1 MFNQA
6 IVSVGIRYGVLCG
19 IACFAIVILQWLLG
33 YNPLG
38 EAGRVSFLP
47 IPVFIFLAIRYY
59 NQFNEAEIGFL
70 RGVRVGLS
78 VSFYT
83 ALSAS
88 MLLFILLYFAGGT
101 MMAEYVET
109 MKIALETDKE
119 LQIKTFGKEMYEQS
133 YAALDSMTPSLLAT
147 YDFVARL
154 FAGLVFSVVAAV
166 FFRK

>member
-19 IACFAIVILQWLLG
+19 IACFGVVLITWLLG

-38 EAGRVSFLP
+38 ETGRISFLP
-47 IPVFIFLAIRYY
+47 IPAFIFLAIRYY
-59 NQFNEAEIGFL
+59 KQFNDTELGFL
-70 RGVRVGLS
+70 RGLRVGLS

-88 MLLFILLYFAGGT
+88 MLLFILLYFAGGS
-101 MMAEYVET
+101 MIAEYVES
-109 MKIALETDKE
+109 MSKALERDKE
-119 LQIKTFGKEMYEQS
+119 LQIQTFGKEMYEQS
-133 YAALDSMTPSLLAT
+133 VTALENISPSLLAT

-154 FAGLVFSVVAAV
+154 FAGLIFSLVAAV

>member
-6 IVSVGIRYGVLCG
+6 IVRIGVRYGVLCG
-19 IACFAIVILQWLLG
+19 IAGFAIILVVWLIG

-38 EAGRVSFLP
+38 DAGRLSFLP
-47 IPVFIFLAIRYY
+47 IPVFIFLAIKYY
-59 NQFNEAEIGFL
+59 KQFDEAEIGFFKGL
-70 RGVRVGLS
+70 RIGLS

-88 MLLFILLYFAGGT
+88 MLLFILLYFAGSS
-101 MMAEYVET
+101 MIAEYVTT
-109 MKIALETDKE
+109 MKVALEAEKE
-119 LQIKTFGKEMYEQS
+119 LQIQTFGKNMYEQS
-133 YAALDSMTPSLLAT
+133 YAALESMNPSLLAT

-154 FAGLVFSVVAAV
+154 FSGFIFSIVAAV